1 MRKILVTS
9 ALPYANGS
17 IHLGHLVEYIQTD
30 IWCRYQRMISNEI
43 YYVCADDTHG
53 TPVMLRAEKENITP
67 EKLVDL
73 VHKEHSQDFSDFNV
87 SFDNFY
93 STNSIENKELSE
105 TIYKKLTS
113 NNKIEKKE
121 IEQFYDSQKEMF
133 LPDRYIK
140 GECPKCKAI
149 DQYGDS
155 CEECGSTYNPTDLIN
170 AYSVISGTAPIRKK
184 TEHYF
189 FKLSE
194 CTDFLEKWTMS
205 GTLQPEASNKLKEW
219 FKAGLSN
226 WDISRD
232 APYFGFEIPGAP
244 GKFFYVW
251 LDAPIGYMASFKK
264 LADEKNLSFD
274 EYWKE
279 GSDTELIHFIGKDI
293 LYFHALFWPA
303 TLSFSGFRV
312 PSRIYAHGFLTVNG
326 EKMSKSRGTFIT
338 ARSYLNTIKNPDYLR
353 YYYFSKLND
362 SMEDIDLNL
371 EDFIVK
377 VNSDLVGKF
386 INIPS
391 RTSGF
396 IKKYFNNTLV
406 STNEISIQDA
416 KVIVDDLIAIKDEVI
431 SLYEARL
438 FSKLN
443 RLLMS
448 YTEKVNEYVNRLE
461 PWVLAKNIDEH
472 KSMSQLHQV
481 CSAALQAFRVI
492 SIYYSPIMPDLTH
505 KIAEFYGESNYQS
518 IDAIYENI
526 KNISDYNHLLT
537 RLEKDAID
545 LMLSKN
551 SS

>member
-1 MRKILVTS
+1 
-9 ALPYANGS
+9 
-17 IHLGHLVEYIQTD
+17 
-30 IWCRYQRMISNEI
+30 MISNEI
-43 YYVCADDTHG
+43 HFVCADDTHG
-53 TPVMLRAEKENITP
+53 TPVMLRADKENITP

-73 VHKEHSQDFSDFNV
+73 VHKEHSEDFSDFNV

-105 TIYKKLTS
+105 TIYKKLVS

-121 IEQFYDSQKEMF
+121 IEQFYDLQKEMF

-155 CEECGSTYNPTDLIN
+155 CEECGATYSPTDLIKP
-170 AYSVISGTAPIRKK
+170 YSVISGTPPIRKK
-184 TEHYF
+184 TDHYF

-232 APYFGFEIPGAP
+232 APYFGFEIPEAP

-406 STNEISIQDA
+406 SNNEISIQDA

-472 KSMSQLHQV
+472 KPMSQLHQV

-518 IDAIYENI
+518 IDAIHENI
-526 KNISDYNHLLT
+526 KNISDYSHLLT
-537 RLEKDAID
+537 RLDKDAID
-545 LMLSKN
+545 LMLSQN

>member
-43 YYVCADDTHG
+43 YFVCADDTHG
-53 TPVMLRAEKENITP
+53 TPVMLRADKENITP

-73 VHKEHSQDFSDFNV
+73 VHKEHSEDFSDFNV

-105 TIYKKLTS
+105 TIYKKLVS

-121 IEQFYDSQKEMF
+121 IEQFYDLQKEMF

-155 CEECGSTYNPTDLIN
+155 CEECGATYSPTDLIKP
-170 AYSVISGTAPIRKK
+170 YSVISGTPPIRKK
-184 TEHYF
+184 TDHYF

-232 APYFGFEIPGAP
+232 APYFGFEIPEAP

-251 LDAPIGYMASFKK
+251 LDAPIGYMASFKN

-406 STNEISIQDA
+406 SNNEISIQDA

-472 KSMSQLHQV
+472 KPMSQLHQV

-518 IDAIYENI
+518 IDAIHENI
-526 KNISDYNHLLT
+526 KNISDYSHLLT
-537 RLEKDAID
+537 RLDKDAID
-545 LMLSKN
+545 LMLSQN